1 MTREK
6 AGNREG
12 AKMSEA
18 RPQVDL
24 VVRGG
29 TVYTASSHFV
39 ADIGVRDGRIVQIG
53 GEMVGKQEMDATGK
67 LVMPGGIDMH
77 VHLTSLP
84 LGEGEVGWADDF
96 ASGTRAAAAG
106 GITTVGNI
114 TFPLTDE
121 PILET
126 MNRTSAEVA
135 PMALVDFVLHPVIL
149 DPARARRED
158 LEQLLAAGHSSIKI
172 FMILGNFDG
181 QGRQFLEVMQNAGEL
196 GLLSLI
202 HCEDGCIIG
211 HLTEQLVAAG
221 NTGPKY
227 YPASRPVFSE
237 EVAVT
242 RAIGFAEAAN
252 APIYVVHL
260 SSQAALE
267 ACHRARARGIPVYVE
282 TRPLYIYLTSERFSE
297 PVGAKYVGNP
307 PLREASDVTALWNG
321 LWDGDIQT
329 FCTDHAPWKLEHKL
343 DPSLDVGTFRP
354 GVADLETLLP
364 MLFSEGVS
372 KNRISIHRFIEV
384 TSTNAARLFGLF
396 PQKGT
401 IAVGSDADLT
411 IWDPG
416 LSRTVDAS
424 TMETEADYSPYEGWE
439 VTGWPVVTISR
450 GDVVYQDGEIVAPA
464 GRGKL
469 IHRGP
474 TQML

>member
-1 MTREK
+1 
-6 AGNREG
+6 
-12 AKMSEA
+12 MSEA
-18 RPQVDL
+18 PQRVDL
-24 VVRGG
+24 IVRGG
-29 TVYTASSHFV
+29 TVYTSSSHFT
-39 ADIGVRDGRIVQIG
+39 ADIGVIDGRIVQIG
-53 GEMVGKQEMDATGK
+53 GKMDGKQEIDATGK

-84 LGEGEVGWADDF
+84 LAEGEVDWADDF

-114 TFPLTDE
+114 TFPLPDE
-121 PILET
+121 PILSTIE
-126 MNRTSAEVA
+126 RTVAEVG
-135 PMALVDFVLHPVIL
+135 PMALVDYALHPVIL
-149 DPARARRED
+149 DPARAGRAD
-158 LEQLLAAGHSSIKI
+158 LEQLLTAGHSSIKI
-172 FMILGNFDG
+172 FMILGNFDS
-181 QGRQFLEVMQNAGEL
+181 QARQYLDVMRNAGEL

-211 HLTEQLVAAG
+211 HLTEQLVVAG
-221 NTGPKY
+221 NAGPAH

-242 RAIGFAEAAN
+242 RAIGFAEAAD

-267 ACHRARARGIPVYVE
+267 ACHRARARGVPVYVE

-297 PVGAKYVGNP
+297 SDGAKYVGNP
-307 PLREASDVTALWNG
+307 PLREASDVEALWNG
-321 LWDGDIQT
+321 LWGGDIQT

-343 DPSLDVGTFRP
+343 DPALDVGTFRP

-372 KNRISIHRFIEV
+372 KGRISVHRFIEV

-396 PQKGT
+396 PRKGT

-416 LSRTVDAS
+416 LTRTVSAG
-424 TMETEADYSPYEGWE
+424 TMETQADYSPYEGWE
-439 VTGWPVVTISR
+439 VTGWPVMTISR
-450 GDVVYQDGEIVAPA
+450 GEIVYRDGQITGMA
-464 GRGKL
+464 GRGQL
-469 IHRGP
+469 VHRGP
-474 TQML
+474 SQML